1 MINMHVLIILIHLF
15 VCFALI
21 GIVLLQ
27 TGKGASMGAM
37 FGGAGN
43 QTLFG
48 NTGAST
54 FLGKATTVAAVVFM
68 LTSLTLTYIS
78 KSGEK
83 SVVTD
88 YRPAAEQTIPA
99 GEQPAPGEKGNAA
112 TPGSEAAPAS
122 ETSGSAQAPSGQPA
136 PPPGEPSQ

>member
-1 MINMHVLIILIHLF
+1 MHIFIIIVHLI

-21 GIVLLQ
+21 LIVLLQ

-54 FLGKATTVAAVVFM
+54 FLSKATTAAAVIFM
-68 LTSLTLTYIS
+68 VTSLTLAYMSKGGGESVIS
-78 KSGEK
+78 DFDKGAKQNEQKAPAEK
-83 SVVTD
+83 
-88 YRPAAEQTIPA
+88 I
-99 GEQPAPGEKGNAA
+99 PAPGQPEQQQR
-112 TPGSEAAPAS
+112 P
-122 ETSGSAQAPSGQPA
+122 APSD
-136 PPPGEPSQ
+136 PGE

>member
-1 MINMHVLIILIHLF
+1 MHALIIVTHLI

-21 GIVLLQ
+21 LIVLLQ

-54 FLGKATTVAAVVFM
+54 FLSKATTIAAVVFM
-68 LTSLTLTYIS
+68 LTSLTLAYVS
-78 KSGEK
+78 KSDSD
-83 SVVTD
+83 SVLKD
-88 YRPAAEQTIPA
+88 FRPATEQQQRSAPEPGQTESGAPA
-99 GEQPAPGEKGNAA
+99 NSNATGTNQQAPPAEQPA
-112 TPGSEAAPAS
+112 
-122 ETSGSAQAPSGQPA
+122 Q
-136 PPPGEPSQ
+136 